1 MGHVQAKTGS
11 KGLATKIAVSVGII
25 LLLIGRSVRPEIK
38 DALDATGL
46 TLLAV
51 AVVPWLGPIFETIKV
66 AGVEAKFREV
76 EKRIQDVQATAEQA
90 SGRSAAA
97 RRQAELVTGG
107 RFISGDAD
115 VDALAREYEQIRK
128 TMAPS
133 GVRTEKM
140 AGVVSRMMSLLESD
154 PAFPAATMLESSSLG
169 DRLSS
174 YAYYLVQTRNAPVA
188 RLIEIVGAE
197 RRPFNQYW
205 GLEAIGHVV
214 ADPNVAFDR
223 SATIAGVSKIRDS
236 VEPGSDR
243 RDATDRILAT
253 LEAGLSAGAST

>member
-1 MGHVQAKTGS
+1 MSEQAKKGSTG
-11 KGLATKIAVSVGII
+11 LVTKTAVSLGV
-25 LLLIGRSVRPEIK
+25 LFLLIGRSVKPEIRE
-38 DALDATGL
+38 ALDATGL

-90 SGRSAAA
+90 NGRSAAA
-97 RRQAELVTGG
+97 RRQAELATGG

-115 VDALAREYEQIRK
+115 VEALAREYEQIRK

-133 GVRTEKM
+133 PVRTEKM

-169 DRLSS
+169 DRLSA
-174 YAYYLVQTRNAPVA
+174 YAYYLVHTDEAPVA
-188 RLIEIVGAE
+188 RLVEIVGAE

-205 GLEAIGHVV
+205 GLEAIAHVV
-214 ADPNVAFDR
+214 AGPNVAFDR
-223 SATIAGVSKIRDS
+223 SAVAAAIVDIRNRM
-236 VEPGSDR
+236 EPGSDR
-243 RDATDRILAT
+243 RDASDRIL
-253 LEAGLSAGAST
+253 STFTTTSLANDQP